1 MGARPEISGKEFVP
15 GPGSYDDQSKNNVPL
30 AFINPVPS
38 QMPGGP
44 NYPGPG
50 QYNPDDKLTVIAPPN
65 YTIGGG
71 TERGGFK
78 PDNEL
83 GPGSYNY
90 KGGIIGGPDS

>member
-1 MGARPEISGKEFVP
+1 
-15 GPGSYDDQSKNNVPL
+15 
-30 AFINPVPS
+30 
-38 QMPGGP
+38 
-44 NYPGPG
+44 
-50 QYNPDDKLTVIAPPN
+50 VIAPPN